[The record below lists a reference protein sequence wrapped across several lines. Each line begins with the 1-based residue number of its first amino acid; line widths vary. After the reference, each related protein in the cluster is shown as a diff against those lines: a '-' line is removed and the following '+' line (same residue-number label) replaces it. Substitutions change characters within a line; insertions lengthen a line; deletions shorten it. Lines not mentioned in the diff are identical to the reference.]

1 MWYDKVILEL
11 EEKKTYSRKELFVT
25 LQADNPQLSHNSF
38 KWVLADII
46 SRQMLTKIGYDS
58 YTRCKDERNLSYQY
72 RYSEIA
78 DEVREK
84 LSTRFPAM
92 DFCIFEAFMLNEFL
106 DVPLSKNCIVL
117 QVEKDKSTLIFN
129 FLSEEDQYR
138 VLYKPN
144 KEAYKYYWSEDCVIV
159 TDRISEAPQNRE
171 KPHDITLEKL
181 IVDVLTDVTIRY
193 LLSENEGVSVIENI
207 LKQYCIDE
215 KKMMRYAR
223 RRNAEQRIK
232 EFI

>member
-25 LQADNPQLSHNSF
+25 LQADNLQLSYNSF
-38 KWVLADII
+38 KLVLADIM
-46 SRQMLTKIGYDS
+46 SRQMITKIGYDS

-72 RYSEIA
+72 HYSEIA
-78 DEVREK
+78 DDIRGK
-84 LSTRFPAM
+84 IGTRFPTIG
-92 DFCIFEAFMLNEFL
+92 FCIFEAFMLNEFL

-117 QVEKDKSTLIFN
+117 QVEKDKSALIFN

-144 KEAYKYYWSEDCVIV
+144 KEAYKYYWCENCVIV

-207 LKQYCIDE
+207 LKQYC
-215 KKMMRYAR
+215 MSLA
-223 RRNAEQRIK
+223 
-232 EFI
+232 